1 MLRNERLDMNLQ
13 CVLKVRFNKAN
24 YILDCTRKNVA
35 GGVKEV
41 IPHLCVALV
50 RPRLEYWDKLW
61 SSQCRKDIDLFV
73 FLQTYNLFFTTCI
86 V

>member
-1 MLRNERLDMNLQ
+1 MLRNEKLDMSLQ

-24 YILDCTRKNVA
+24 CILDCARKNVA
-35 GGVKEV
+35 SGVKEV

-50 RPRLEYWDKLW
+50 RPRLEYWDQLW

-73 FLQTYNLFFTTCI
+73 FPQTHNLFFTTCI